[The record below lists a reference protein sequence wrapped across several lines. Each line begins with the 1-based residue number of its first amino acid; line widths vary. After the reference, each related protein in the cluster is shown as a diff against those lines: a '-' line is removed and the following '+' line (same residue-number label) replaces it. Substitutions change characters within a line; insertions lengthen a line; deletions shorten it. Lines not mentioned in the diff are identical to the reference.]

1 MQTPPNNNNQNSG
14 YEQRGFTAVPAGGQ
28 QPGAGQPY
36 YAPPQPQAPVQQ
48 QVGPGAP
55 PPYAQPVQPPGQPD
69 PPQGQP

>member
-1 MQTPPNNNNQNSG
+1 MQTPPNNNKQHSG

-55 PPYAQPVQPPGQPD
+55 PP
-69 PPQGQP
+69 